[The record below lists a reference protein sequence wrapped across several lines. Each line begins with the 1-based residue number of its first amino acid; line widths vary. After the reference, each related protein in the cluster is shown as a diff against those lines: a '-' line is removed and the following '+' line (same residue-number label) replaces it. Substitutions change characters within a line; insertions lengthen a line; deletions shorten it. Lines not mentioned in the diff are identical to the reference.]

1 MRYYQEYKMNHSNTF
16 SLSFPEAKTI
26 IVSGDIHGDLNQLVF
41 KLCIQYKLK
50 DTLLIVAGDCGF
62 GFEKKEYYE
71 QMVRRNAK
79 RMNQANNWI
88 VFVRGN
94 HDNPAY
100 FDGTTFNYKRFIAVP
115 DYTILQAC
123 NHTILCVGGAISID
137 RIYRINEWNK
147 RKYRV
152 HSNESQENDIPRNL
166 YWKNEAPI
174 YDADKMNTICASF
187 LIDTVVTHTAPSH
200 CELFSKSNLNQWAEN
215 DSSLLK
221 DVQSE
226 RKTMDMILHHLK
238 TDNHPVNHWYYG
250 HFHQSWHSA
259 IDGILYQML
268 DIMEFSQVY

>member
-1 MRYYQEYKMNHSNTF
+1 MNHSNTF

-26 IVSGDIHGDLNQLVF
+26 IVSGDIHGGFNQLVF
-41 KLCIQYKLK
+41 KLCMQYKFT

-62 GFEKKEYYE
+62 GFEKSEYYE
-71 QMVRRNAK
+71 QMVRRNSK

-94 HDNPAY
+94 HDNPTY

-115 DYTILQAC
+115 DYAILQAC
-123 NHTILCVGGAISID
+123 NRAILCVGGAISID

-152 HSNESQENDIPRNL
+152 YSNKLQENDISRNL
-166 YWKNEAPI
+166 YWKNETPI
-174 YDADKMNTICASF
+174 YDTDKMNTTRASF
-187 LIDTVVTHTAPSH
+187 LIDTIVTHTAHSH
-200 CELFSKSNLNQWAEN
+200 YELFSKSNLSQWAVN
-215 DSSLLK
+215 DPSLIE
-221 DVQSE
+221 DIQFE
-226 RKTMDMILHHLK
+226 RKMMDILLLHLK
-238 TDNHPVNHWYYG
+238 TDNHPINHWYYS

-268 DIMEFSQVY
+268 DIMEFCRIY

>member
-1 MRYYQEYKMNHSNTF
+1 MF
-16 SLSFPEAKTI
+16 SLSFPKAKTI
-26 IVSGDIHGDLNQLVF
+26 VVSGDIHGDFNQLVF
-41 KLCIQYKLK
+41 KLCVQYKLT

-100 FDGTTFNYKRFIAVP
+100 FDGVMFSYKRFIAVP

-137 RIYRINEWNK
+137 RVYRIKEWNK

-152 HSNESQENDIPRNL
+152 HSNELKENGVSRNL
-166 YWKNEAPI
+166 YWKDEAPI
-174 YDADKMNTICASF
+174 YDSDKMNAIRTNF
-187 LIDTVVTHTAPSH
+187 LIDTVITHTAPSH
-200 CELFSKSNLNQWAEN
+200 CELFLKDNLNQWAVNDPSLIEN
-215 DSSLLK
+215 
-221 DVQSE
+221 VQSE
-226 RKTMDMILHHLK
+226 RETMNVLLYRLN
-238 TDNHPVNHWYYG
+238 TDNHPVSHWYYG

-259 IDGILYQML
+259 IGGILYQML
-268 DIMEFSQVY
+268 DIMEFCQVY